1 MSVWQPRGGGRW
13 EAEKQ
18 DPARNVMT
26 RGLGAWEAQTHG
38 QVSSSTDSGTVTV
51 GGVCFKTRAVPICF
65 YS

>member
-1 MSVWQPRGGGRW
+1 
-13 EAEKQ
+13 
-18 DPARNVMT
+18 MT